1 MTERPPKQSLKLVS
15 RRGFDP
21 PRPLGKHGMS
31 LWCRITSAYN
41 VADAGG
47 VELLTLACQ
56 ALDRAERLREQI
68 DADGEIVRYRTGMR
82 EHPALRGE
90 LANRALVSKLLVR
103 VGLDMEVSS
112 EPPRTVGRPPSGGV
126 GVTRDDL
133 EGGA

>member
-82 EHPALRGE
+82 APGAEGRAGEPRPRVEAPRARGVGHGGE
-90 LANRALVSKLLVR
+90 LRAAADR
-103 VGLDMEVSS
+103 GA
-112 EPPRTVGRPPSGGV
+112 PAFRR
-126 GVTRDDL
+126 RRRH
-133 EGGA
+133 EG